1 MLKALRLVRFKAFQ
15 DSKWI
20 DFKDITLL
28 FGLNSSG
35 KTSILNSLLLL
46 KQSLQN
52 PALEVPVTFSFL
64 ADKRGVDLGNYE
76 EVAYN
81 HVANH
86 DQPIELH
93 CKLDLSSSIGK
104 KVKNLNTS
112 EISFIIRF
120 GFNKTKE
127 TNFISGFSVMDSTS
141 KNLLTLKRNPRNLN
155 LGTYQS
161 DVFDEIT
168 KANIKTEWFN
178 FLPVLK
184 DEKFKDHPVKL
195 LTDSI
200 RETLIDV
207 FKSLSH
213 IGPLRSEV
221 ERFYQFAGENPVEV
235 GRYGE
240 DALKIL
246 YLDRKDNSDDLTIK
260 VNRWL
265 EKYGYRF
272 EWKSYNFGFQLIL
285 KDIASDIKVNIKDV
299 GFGIS
304 QILPI
309 IVQGYINKKQ
319 IVLIE
324 QPEIHLHPKAQA
336 DLADML
342 IEMQR
347 DTGKIFIV
355 ETHSEHLLLRLRR
368 RIAET
373 TLNEENSDEC
383 ITNNEVAVHFIEKTK
398 SESVV
403 HQLNIN
409 EKGEFTHIPDAFH
422 AFFSDDFAESLKL
435 SEAIAKINGK
445 SKP

>member
-1 MLKALRLVRFKAFQ
+1 MLKSLRLVRFKAFQ

-20 DFKDITLL
+20 DFKEITLL

-81 HVANH
+81 HIANH
-86 DQPIELH
+86 DQPIELQ
-93 CKLDLSSSIGK
+93 CKLDLSSRIGG
-104 KVKNLNTS
+104 KVK
-112 EISFIIRF
+112 EIDVKEIIFVIRL
-120 GFNKTKE
+120 GFNKKKE
-127 TNFISGFSVMDSTS
+127 TNFISGFSILNSQFE
-141 KNLLTLKRNPRNLN
+141 NILTLKRNPRNLN
-155 LGTYQS
+155 LSTYHS
-161 DVFDEIT
+161 DVYEDIA
-168 KANIKTEWFN
+168 KANINTEWFN
-178 FLPVLK
+178 FLPILK
-184 DEKFKDHPVKL
+184 DEKFNDHPVKAI
-195 LTDSI
+195 TDSI

-207 FKSLSH
+207 FKNLSH

-246 YLDRKDNSDDLTIK
+246 YLDRKDNSDDLTRK
-260 VNRWL
+260 VNRWF

-272 EWKSYNFGFQLIL
+272 EWRSYNFGFQLIL

-309 IVQGYINKKQ
+309 IVQGYIDKKQ

-347 DTGKIFIV
+347 ETGKIFIV

-373 TLNEENSDEC
+373 TLNESDSDDC
-383 ITNNEVAVHFIEKTK
+383 IRNREVAVHFVEKTK
-398 SESVV
+398 KESVV

-409 EKGEFTHIPDAFH
+409 QKGEFTHIPDAFH

-445 SKP
+445 SKS